1 MIDVHSLSRRYGATT
16 AVDNVSFSIRR
27 RGIIGLLGHN
37 GAGKTT
43 VMKML
48 SGYLEPSAGS
58 IRIDGHPMNTE
69 ARTVQRRL
77 GYLPESL
84 PVYPDMSVADYLDY
98 AATLK
103 GIGRGERSSAMRRAI
118 EATDLGGR
126 LLDPIGKLSRGL
138 RQRVGVA
145 QALLGEPNLLILDEP
160 TNGLD
165 PGQTA
170 HMRELIREL
179 ANQATVILSTH
190 IMQEVDA
197 VCEHVLM
204 LSNGRL
210 VLDSELESL
219 RHSHTLL
226 LRAKPGE
233 ADLIELLDRLPQV
246 QHVQRWD
253 GAARTGTAER
263 RAETKA
269 ESKTESKAVQLA
281 LHLHQGTDMDTAA
294 GNISRMVIEGGAR
307 LYALQPLRRD
317 LETIFS
323 EASQQPSTSS
333 TGASATGS
341 SAAASSATQS
351 PPAARTHGQHGGAHR
366 D

>member
-16 AVDNVSFSIRR
+16 AVDDVSFSISR
-27 RGIIGLLGHN
+27 RGIVGLLGHN

-69 ARTVQRRL
+69 ARAVQRRL

-84 PVYPDMSVADYLDY
+84 PVYPEMNVADYLDY

-103 GIGRGERSSAMRRAI
+103 GIGRGERARAMRSAI
-118 EATDLGGR
+118 EATDLGTR

-145 QALLGEPNLLILDEP
+145 QALLGEPTLLILDEP

-179 ANQATVILSTH
+179 ATRATVILSTH

-210 VLDSELESL
+210 VLDSDLASL

-226 LRAKPGE
+226 LRAKAGE

-246 QHVQRWD
+246 QRVQRWNE
-253 GAARTGTAER
+253 GADPGSGESSTA
-263 RAETKA
+263 
-269 ESKTESKAVQLA
+269 QLA

-323 EASQQPSTSS
+323 EASQQPPA
-333 TGASATGS
+333 ASS
-341 SAAASSATQS
+341 SAATASAVSPATQTPS
-351 PPAARTHGQHGGAHR
+351 ASRPHGQQGGAHR